1 MWVVRNCDPL
11 NVIRKIVRMSERSEI
26 PMEIVCIVNPEA
38 VPAATE

>member
-11 NVIRKIVRMSERSEI
+11 NVIRSIVRMSERSEI
-26 PMEIVCIVNPEA
+26 LMGIVCIVYPEA